1 MGVVMLVVRNGARRR
16 AAELTGLAVVV
27 ALGAGAAM
35 ASLSL
40 AWRTDHAYPDHLRR
54 AAVGELVVNPSLV
67 TDRVRE
73 VVESTPG
80 VVDVVSDALF
90 LATPD
95 TGESRARLALE
106 SNPVQVRSSPDGR
119 YVRRDRPAVHA
130 GRTLSGPGEAFLNRE
145 AAAALGVGVGDE
157 IPIAF
162 WQNSPRGEGAAD
174 LAELVEPLG
183 KATARVVGIGVF
195 ADEVLPD
202 EVYPRSRVVLS
213 PDLTAPF
220 DCTTDHPP
228 ADDTLTLDRLTVA
241 FFPEGC
247 SRDPQFFSLRLAGGH
262 ATAAAVAARIAER
275 LDELNQSLPK
285 VMQDLD
291 LGFSVI
297 PTITGEEQAR
307 VRRSLSPS
315 VTALQLFGLMAGIST
330 LTIAGLAAIRSGRR
344 LGPEAAVWSELGMTR
359 RQRAAA
365 AGIPLGAAGVVGL
378 AGASVVAWLA
388 SGAGP
393 VASARAVEPDAV
405 RSIPL
410 PVAATVILVGLLVLG
425 LEIWGASWLASTRQ
439 RERAAP
445 RQSRV
450 ARSSLR
456 LGGVPLAVGVRA
468 ALPGAAGTGAGA
480 GALLLGA
487 VAVVLAVVGS
497 IVFSANVDRLV
508 GTPARFGWPF
518 DAAAVIGYGYGGADE
533 EALARSL
540 DRDDVVRWG
549 LAALPGEVTVKGE
562 SLPAIADKR
571 GFDAF
576 AIPVVAGRLP
586 TGDGEIA
593 LGARSAERLG
603 LGIGDRVPVGTTYGD
618 GDAEVTGLVVLP
630 SIGPYQ
636 SDRAGL
642 GTGALLSRPFLDRL
656 VGDAEGSAGVPPGTL
671 AETLGTFLVLD
682 VADGTGA
689 GTLLAELAGE
699 SATWDVNGFPVFDLA
714 GAVRPPEIA
723 DVAAMRSAP
732 ALLAALLAAS
742 MAVALALA
750 IALATRARRRQLAIL
765 RALGATPGQIR
776 STVRWHAV
784 TVVAVGLM
792 GGVVLGISLGSM
804 TWRAFSDGLG
814 VVPSVAVPWRWIV
827 GGSVVAVLVALA
839 AAEPPARLAPRR
851 AAAHPLRRE

>member
-1 MGVVMLVVRNGARRR
+1 MGVVGLLVRNGARRR
-16 AAELTGLAVVV
+16 AAELTGFALVV

-73 VVESTPG
+73 VVASTPG
-80 VVDVVSDALF
+80 VVDVVSDILFTATADSGDTRPRRAL
-90 LATPD
+90 D
-95 TGESRARLALE
+95 
-106 SNPVQVRSSPDGR
+106 SNPVQIRSSPDGR
-119 YVRRDRPAVHA
+119 YARRDRPAVHA
-130 GRTLSGPGEAFLNRE
+130 GRILAGPGEAFLNRE

-157 IPIAF
+157 IPVAF
-162 WQNSPRGEGAAD
+162 WQTSPRGEEAAD
-174 LAELVEPLG
+174 PTEFIEPLG

-202 EVYPRSRVVLS
+202 QVYPRSRVLLS
-213 PDLTAPF
+213 PDVTAPF
-220 DCTTDHPP
+220 DCTTSHPP
-228 ADDTLTLDRLTVA
+228 ADDTLTLDRLA
-241 FFPEGC
+241 ASFFPEGC
-247 SRDPQFFSLRLAGGH
+247 SRDPQFFSLRLAGGDPS
-262 ATAAAVAARIAER
+262 AAAVAARITER
-275 LDELNQSLPK
+275 LDDLNQGLPK
-285 VMQDLD
+285 VMRDLD

-297 PTITGEEQAR
+297 PTITGEERDR
-307 VRRSLSPS
+307 VQRSLAPS
-315 VTALQLFGLMAGIST
+315 VTALQLFGAMAGIST

-344 LGPEAAVWSELGMTR
+344 LGPEARVWSELGTTR

-365 AGIPLGAAGVVGL
+365 AGIPLAVAAVVGL
-378 AGASVVAWLA
+378 GGALGVAWLA

-405 RSIPL
+405 RSIPP
-410 PVAATVILVGLLVLG
+410 PVAVTVILVGLVVLG
-425 LEIWGASWLASTRQ
+425 VEIWGASWLASARQ

-445 RQSRV
+445 RPSRV
-450 ARSSLR
+450 AQAALR
-456 LGGVPLAVGVRA
+456 FGRVPLALGVRA
-468 ALPGAAGTGAGA
+468 ALPGATGTGVGA

-508 GTPARFGWPF
+508 GTPASFGWPF

-533 EALARSL
+533 GALARSL

-549 LAALPGEVTVKGE
+549 LAALPGEVTLAGE

-576 AIPVVAGRLP
+576 AVPVVEGRLP
-586 TGDGEIA
+586 TGDAEIA

-603 LGIGDRVPVGTTYGD
+603 LQVGDRVDLETTYGD

-630 SIGPYQ
+630 SIGPYE
-636 SDRAGL
+636 SDRVGL
-642 GTGALLSRPFLDRL
+642 GSGALLSRPFLERL
-656 VGDAEGSAGVPPGTL
+656 VGDAERSAGVPPGTL
-671 AETLGTFLVLD
+671 AGTLGTFLVLD
-682 VADGTGA
+682 VAA
-689 GTLLAELAGE
+689 GTDAGALLAELE
-699 SATWDVNGFPVFDLA
+699 DEFSTWDVNGSPVFGFP

-732 ALLAALLAAS
+732 AVLAGLLAAS

-750 IALATRARRRQLAIL
+750 IALATRARRRQLAIV
-765 RALGATPGQIR
+765 RALGATPGELR

-784 TVVAVGLM
+784 TVVAVGLL

-804 TWRAFSDGLG
+804 SWRAFSDGVG
-814 VVPSVAVPWRWIV
+814 VVPSVAVPWRWIA
-827 GGSVVAVLVALA
+827 GASVLAVLVALA
-839 AAEPPARLAPRR
+839 AAEPPARLAPHR
-851 AAAHPLRRE
+851 AAAHPLRQE